1 MHRAHAS
8 LLLLLMLFVTSFSL
22 YAKEEPVPTMQEL
35 INNNKITLTSWLSS
49 ESTNLDKKRPTVI
62 AINQPV
68 ILTIDIATPRW
79 FTDGTVIETI
89 SIPNLIAQQRNL
101 QATNYSQMEDEQT
114 WSHQRWE
121 IPLFAQQSGQF
132 IVPSIGI
139 KITVSVATGKNVQGV
154 LFTSPHRF
162 SVQRPTAKMTHPDEW
177 IIAPEAALTQDWQ
190 TSTAQKTNVDIETS
204 TLTVGDAITRT
215 ITLKVPDSLAML
227 LPPLL
232 PATRNKAILRY
243 TDPIQLKDINN
254 RGEHTALRKE
264 SETYILQTGGEVI
277 LPSVTVPFWNTTTQQ
292 SEKLVLEGKTIRV
305 KHTLISWLTAYWSII
320 FCLFFIS
327 TIIYL
332 CIKKLKSHYQSY
344 PLPDWL
350 LFALSVHK
358 SSWSESRLYLY
369 RRLFNKTGQ
378 LELIKYALKNK
389 SNINN
394 EKVQI
399 STLKKSSLW
408 RIWLSIRRRKEE
420 RKNEQTYTL

>member
-49 ESTNLDKKRPTVI
+49 ENTNLDKKRPTII

-101 QATNYSQMEDEQT
+101 QATNYSQMEGEQT

-190 TSTAQKTNVDIETS
+190 ASTAQKTNIDIGAS

-215 ITLKVPDSLAML
+215 ITLKVSDSLAML
-227 LPPLL
+227 LPPLI
-232 PATRNKAILRY
+232 PATQNKAILRY

-254 RGEHTALRKE
+254 RGEHTAQRKE

-277 LPSVTVPFWNTTTQQ
+277 LPSITIPFWNTTTQQ
-292 SEKLVLEGKTIRV
+292 SEKLILEGKTLRV
-305 KHTLISWLTAYWSII
+305 KHTLSSWLIAYWKIMVLI
-320 FCLFFIS
+320 TLV
-327 TIIYL
+327 TITCFGL
-332 CIKKLKSHYQSY
+332 IKKITHYYKSHPY
-344 PLPDWL
+344 PDWL
-350 LFALSVHK
+350 LFLQSIK
-358 SSWSESRLYLY
+358 SHSYPQIRLYFY
-369 RRLFNKTGQ
+369 RRLFNKTDL
-378 LELIKYALKNK
+378 LELKKYQ
-389 SNINN
+389 INN
-394 EKVQI
+394 QEEWLENSETLQQ
-399 STLKKSSLW
+399 STLSLRKLWQLWFKIKK
-408 RIWLSIRRRKEE
+408 
-420 RKNEQTYTL
+420 

>member
-49 ESTNLDKKRPTVI
+49 ENTNLDKKRPTII

-101 QATNYSQMEDEQT
+101 QATNYSQMEGEQT

-190 TSTAQKTNVDIETS
+190 TSTAQKTNVDTETS

-254 RGEHTALRKE
+254 RGEHTAQRKE

-277 LPSVTVPFWNTTTQQ
+277 LPSITIPFWNTTTQQ
-292 SEKLVLEGKTIRV
+292 SEKLILEGKTLRV
-305 KHTLISWLTAYWSII
+305 KHTLSSWLIAYWKIMVLI
-320 FCLFFIS
+320 TLV
-327 TIIYL
+327 TITCFGL
-332 CIKKLKSHYQSY
+332 IKKITHYYKSHPY
-344 PLPDWL
+344 PDWL
-350 LFALSVHK
+350 LFLQSIK
-358 SSWSESRLYLY
+358 SHSYPQIRLYFY
-369 RRLFNKTGQ
+369 RRLFNKTDL
-378 LELIKYALKNK
+378 LELKKYQ
-389 SNINN
+389 INN
-394 EKVQI
+394 QEEWLENSETLQQ
-399 STLKKSSLW
+399 STLSLRKLWQLWFKIKK
-408 RIWLSIRRRKEE
+408 
-420 RKNEQTYTL
+420 

>member
-22 YAKEEPVPTMQEL
+22 YAKEEALPTMQEL

-49 ESTNLDKKRPTVI
+49 ENTNLDKKRPIII

-101 QATNYSQMEDEQT
+101 QATNYSQMEGEQT

-132 IVPSIGI
+132 VVPSIGI
-139 KITVSVATGKNVQGV
+139 KITVSVATGKNVHGV

-162 SVQRPTAKMTHPDEW
+162 SVQRPTAKMTHPEEW
-177 IIAPEAALTQDWQ
+177 IIAPEVTLTQDWQ
-190 TSTAQKTNVDIETS
+190 ASTTQKTNVDIGAS

-232 PATRNKAILRY
+232 PAIQNKAILRY

-254 RGEHTALRKE
+254 RGEHTAQKKE
-264 SETYILQTGGEVI
+264 SETYVLQTGGEVT
-277 LPSVTVPFWNTTTQQ
+277 LPSITIPFWNTMTQQ
-292 SEKLVLEGKTIRV
+292 SEKLILEGKTIRV
-305 KHTLISWLTAYWSII
+305 KHTLSSWLIAYWKILVLI
-320 FCLFFIS
+320 TLI
-327 TIIYL
+327 TIT
-332 CIKKLKSHYQSY
+332 CFGFIKKITHYYKSHPYPDWFVFLQSIKSHSY
-344 PLPDWL
+344 PQI
-350 LFALSVHK
+350 
-358 SSWSESRLYLY
+358 RLYLY
-369 RRLFNKTGQ
+369 RRLFNKTDL
-378 LELIKYALKNK
+378 LELKKYQTNNQKKWFKN
-389 SNINN
+389 S
-394 EKVQI
+394 ETLQQ
-399 STLKKSSLW
+399 STLPPRKLWQLWFKIKK
-408 RIWLSIRRRKEE
+408 
-420 RKNEQTYTL
+420 

>member
-22 YAKEEPVPTMQEL
+22 YAKEEALPTMQEL

-49 ESTNLDKKRPTVI
+49 ENTNLDKKRPIII

-101 QATNYSQMEDEQT
+101 QATNYSQMEGEQT

-132 IVPSIGI
+132 VVPSIGI
-139 KITVSVATGKNVQGV
+139 KITVSVATGKNVHGV

-162 SVQRPTAKMTHPDEW
+162 SVQRPTAKMTHPEEW
-177 IIAPEAALTQDWQ
+177 IIAPEVTLTQDWQ
-190 TSTAQKTNVDIETS
+190 ASTTQKTNVDIGAS

-232 PATRNKAILRY
+232 PAIQNKAILRY

-254 RGEHTALRKE
+254 RGEHTAQKKE
-264 SETYILQTGGEVI
+264 SETYVLQTGGEVT
-277 LPSVTVPFWNTTTQQ
+277 LPSITIPFWNTMTQQ
-292 SEKLVLEGKTIRV
+292 SEKLILEGKTIRV
-305 KHTLISWLTAYWSII
+305 KHTLSSWLIAYWKILVLI
-320 FCLFFIS
+320 TLI
-327 TIIYL
+327 TIT
-332 CIKKLKSHYQSY
+332 CFGFIKKITHYYKSHPYPDWFVFLQSIKSHSY
-344 PLPDWL
+344 PQI
-350 LFALSVHK
+350 
-358 SSWSESRLYLY
+358 RLYLY
-369 RRLFNKTGQ
+369 RRLFNKTDL
-378 LELIKYALKNK
+378 LELKKYQTNNQKKWLKN
-389 SNINN
+389 S
-394 EKVQI
+394 ETLQQ
-399 STLKKSSLW
+399 STLPPRKLWQLWFKIKK
-408 RIWLSIRRRKEE
+408 
-420 RKNEQTYTL
+420 

>member
-8 LLLLLMLFVTSFSL
+8 LLLMLFVTSFSL

-101 QATNYSQMEDEQT
+101 QATNYSQMEGEQT

-154 LFTSPHRF
+154 LFTSQHRF

-190 TSTAQKTNVDIETS
+190 ASTAQKTNVDTETS

-215 ITLKVPDSLAML
+215 ITLKVQDSLAML

-277 LPSVTVPFWNTTTQQ
+277 LPSVTVLFWNTTTQR
-292 SEKLVLEGKTIRV
+292 SEVLILEGKTLYV
-305 KHTLISWLTAYWSII
+305 KHTLISWLKAYWSVI
-320 FCLFFIS
+320 FCLLLIS
-327 TIIYL
+327 TLTFLFIN
-332 CIKKLKSHYQSY
+332 KLKHYYQFPHY
-344 PLPDWL
+344 PDWIL
-350 LFALSVHK
+350 LIQSIQRG
-358 SSWSESRLYLY
+358 SWSEIRLYLY
-369 RRLFNKTGQ
+369 RRLFKKTGL
-378 LELIKYALKNK
+378 LELKKYPMNNKEGEGTENEVVQTSAITRRHLWQIWFKIKK
-389 SNINN
+389 
-394 EKVQI
+394 
-399 STLKKSSLW
+399 
-408 RIWLSIRRRKEE
+408 
-420 RKNEQTYTL
+420 

>member
-49 ESTNLDKKRPTVI
+49 ENTNLDKKRPTVI

-101 QATNYSQMEDEQT
+101 QATNYSQMEGEQT

-177 IIAPEAALTQDWQ
+177 IIAPKATLTQDWLA
-190 TSTAQKTNVDIETS
+190 STAQKTNIDIVAS

-215 ITLKVPDSLAML
+215 ITLKVSDSLAML

-232 PATRNKAILRY
+232 PATQNKAILRY

-254 RGEHTALRKE
+254 RGEHTAQRKE

-277 LPSVTVPFWNTTTQQ
+277 LPSITIPFWNTTTQQ
-292 SEKLVLEGKTIRV
+292 SEELVLNGKTIQV
-305 KHTLISWLTAYWSII
+305 KHTLSSWLFAYWKTLVLIT
-320 FCLFFIS
+320 LV
-327 TIIYL
+327 TITCFGL
-332 CIKKLKSHYQSY
+332 IKKITHYYKSHPY
-344 PLPDWL
+344 PDWL
-350 LFALSVHK
+350 LFLQSIK
-358 SSWSESRLYLY
+358 SHSYPQIRLYFY
-369 RRLFNKTGQ
+369 RRLFNKTDL
-378 LELIKYALKNK
+378 LELKKYQ
-389 SNINN
+389 INN
-394 EKVQI
+394 QEEWLENSETLQQ
-399 STLKKSSLW
+399 STLSPRKLWQLWFKIKK
-408 RIWLSIRRRKEE
+408 
-420 RKNEQTYTL
+420 

>member
-22 YAKEEPVPTMQEL
+22 YAKEEPLPTMQEL

-49 ESTNLDKKRPTVI
+49 DNTNLDKKRPTII

-89 SIPNLIAQQRNL
+89 SVPNLIAQQRNL

-190 TSTAQKTNVDIETS
+190 ASTAQKTNVDTETS

-232 PATRNKAILRY
+232 TATRNKAILRY

-277 LPSVTVPFWNTTTQQ
+277 LPSITVPFWNTTTQQ
-292 SEKLVLEGKTIRV
+292 SEELVLNGKTIQV
-305 KHTLISWLTAYWSII
+305 KHTLSSWLIAYWKILVLII
-320 FCLFFIS
+320 LVTITCFCL
-327 TIIYL
+327 
-332 CIKKLKSHYQSY
+332 IKKITHYYKSHPY
-344 PLPDWL
+344 PDWL
-350 LFALSVHK
+350 LFLQSIK
-358 SSWSESRLYLY
+358 SHSYPQIRLYLY
-369 RRLFNKTGQ
+369 RRLFNKTDL
-378 LELIKYALKNK
+378 LELKKYQ
-389 SNINN
+389 INN
-394 EKVQI
+394 QEEWLENSETLQQ
-399 STLKKSSLW
+399 STLSPRKLWQLWFKIKK
-408 RIWLSIRRRKEE
+408 
-420 RKNEQTYTL
+420 

>member
-22 YAKEEPVPTMQEL
+22 YAKEEPLPTMQEL

-49 ESTNLDKKRPTVI
+49 DNTNLDKKRPTII

-89 SIPNLIAQQRNL
+89 SVPNLIAQQRNL

-190 TSTAQKTNVDIETS
+190 ASTAQKTNVDTETS

-215 ITLKVPDSLAML
+215 ITLKVQDSLAML

-277 LPSVTVPFWNTTTQQ
+277 LPSITVPFWNTTTQQ
-292 SEKLVLEGKTIRV
+292 SEELVLNGKTIQV
-305 KHTLISWLTAYWSII
+305 KHTLSSWLIAYWKILVLII
-320 FCLFFIS
+320 LVTITCFCL
-327 TIIYL
+327 
-332 CIKKLKSHYQSY
+332 IKKITHYYKSHPY
-344 PLPDWL
+344 PDWL
-350 LFALSVHK
+350 LFLQSIK
-358 SSWSESRLYLY
+358 SHSYPQIRLYLY
-369 RRLFNKTGQ
+369 RRLFNKTDL
-378 LELIKYALKNK
+378 LELKKYQ
-389 SNINN
+389 INN
-394 EKVQI
+394 QEEWLENSETLQQ
-399 STLKKSSLW
+399 STLSPRKLWQLWFKIKK
-408 RIWLSIRRRKEE
+408 
-420 RKNEQTYTL
+420 